1 VPPRQPRRA
10 LTLSELLVVIAI
22 VAVLIGLLLPAVQK
36 VREAA
41 ARARCQS
48 NLRQLGLAFHLHHN
62 EHGYLPPG
70 LEIPKV
76 SQQPYV
82 RTWNQWTVR
91 LFPYL
96 DLTALQ
102 RRFYFQYQ
110 IDSTQHLP
118 DGSLSDI
125 PDPNSPWWR
134 NWIGPDA
141 PGGQE
146 LKLMLCPSH
155 ALGPIVKTLYP
166 SEYVQFTQELRVGII
181 SYRVNSTAL
190 VDSRTLE
197 FRKRFD
203 EVYDG
208 LSSTILLGEH
218 SNYEP
223 LWPKFLAL
231 LPSPARDP
239 YLDGPSYLMGAYAGP
254 FGAWAAAVVDLHGP
268 NYRLPPDSEYQFG
281 SFILFVRPSL
291 FGSEHP
297 GGANFAMFDG
307 SVRFIN
313 DSINGVTYYA
323 LGTAD
328 GGEVIGDF

>member
-1 VPPRQPRRA
+1 MYRRA
-10 LTLSELLVVIAI
+10 FTLSELVVVIAI
-22 VAVLIGLLLPAVQK
+22 VATLLGLLLPAVQK

-62 EHGYLPPG
+62 DYGYIPPV
-70 LEIPKV
+70 LDIRQV
-76 SQQPYV
+76 SVHPHTV
-82 RTWNQWTVR
+82 MKNTWTVR

-96 DLTALQ
+96 DLAALQ

-110 IDSTQHLP
+110 LDPGGTFWPLP
-118 DGSLSDI
+118 S
-125 PDPNSPWWR
+125 PDSPWWR
-134 NWIGPDA
+134 NWSGPDA

-155 ALGPIVKTLYP
+155 ALGPIVKTLSP
-166 SEYVQFTQELRVGII
+166 SEFVPYPQEIRVGII
-181 SYRVNSTAL
+181 SYCVNNLAMINRLGSGT
-190 VDSRTLE
+190 E
-197 FRKRFD
+197 PFRQRFD
-203 EVYDG
+203 DVYDG

-223 LWPKFLAL
+223 LWPKILAL
-231 LPSPARDP
+231 LPSTARDP
-239 YLDGPSYLMGAYAGP
+239 FLDGPSYLSGSYYGPDGAGF
-254 FGAWAAAVVDLHGP
+254 FGGSAQGSVNLFGP
-268 NYRLPPDSEYQFG
+268 NYHPPPDSEFPLLWLLIG
-281 SFILFVRPSL
+281 RPIE

-297 GGANFAMFDG
+297 GGANFVMFDG
-307 SVRFIN
+307 SVRFIS

-328 GGEVIGDF
+328 GGEVIQDF